1 MKKFLKKYKSEI
13 ILGSIALIELAL
25 ILRNNSSL
33 KKLQGEKENLKDT
46 LRGYQKEVSRLNYDL
61 GKMSE
66 KLKA

>member
-46 LRGYQKEVSRLNYDL
+46 LKGYQKEVSRLNYDL

>member
-1 MKKFLKKYKSEI
+1 MNILRKYRNEI
-13 ILGSIALIELAL
+13 ILGSIALLELAL
-25 ILRNNSSL
+25 ILKNNSSL